1 KPSGAEMASDVPQDD
16 VQCHFCGTYLRP
28 RSFRKHQQR
37 CKYNPDAL
45 TRENL
50 PASSI
55 PASATRAT
63 HSEMASDGPQEN
75 CQCSFCHKDFEGRS
89 SCAKHELQC
98 KNNPDVHSQTEPS
111 GNAQGGIGSLDVH
124 VPRQK
129 RTARNQPLPEQ
140 HLKKPASD
148 YAQGG
153 TSDAPETPPK
163 PTTSEVKV
171 DSAVNAPDITIPDN
185 KDPSV
190 MQKQKKK
197 LDLNL
202 QPHSDSSDQ
211 EEQAD
216 NFSSINDL
224 STIGTN
230 SDKKKNT
237 ITGVADTNIPDHKD
251 PSRMQ
256 MQIKLDLNLPP
267 HDDSS
272 SSMDDL
278 KTLAPTDTNSDK
290 ETNTSNGGVDTN
302 IPDHS
307 DPSAMQ
313 TKNKLDFNLP
323 PRNDSSDSLV

>member
-1 KPSGAEMASDVPQDD
+1 
-16 VQCHFCGTYLRP
+16 
-28 RSFRKHQQR
+28 
-37 CKYNPDAL
+37 
-45 TRENL
+45 
-50 PASSI
+50 
-55 PASATRAT
+55 
-63 HSEMASDGPQEN
+63 MASDGPQEN
-75 CQCSFCHKDFEGRS
+75 CQCSFCHKDFE
-89 SCAKHELQC
+89 
-98 KNNPDVHSQTEPS
+98 EPS

-124 VPRQK
+124 VPRRK

-224 STIGTN
+224 STIDTN

-272 SSMDDL
+272 
-278 KTLAPTDTNSDK
+278 
-290 ETNTSNGGVDTN
+290 
-302 IPDHS
+302 
-307 DPSAMQ
+307 
-313 TKNKLDFNLP
+313 
-323 PRNDSSDSLV
+323 DSLV